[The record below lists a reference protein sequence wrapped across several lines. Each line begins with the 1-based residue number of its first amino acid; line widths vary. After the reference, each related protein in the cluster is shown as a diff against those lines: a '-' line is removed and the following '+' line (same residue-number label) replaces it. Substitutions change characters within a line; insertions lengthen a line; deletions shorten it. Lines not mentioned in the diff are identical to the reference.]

1 MYIEIRKGGFPFD
14 ARKTEPIAVTKSK
27 EIIGGL
33 VRLIKSDI

>member
-1 MYIEIRKGGFPFD
+1 MYIEIRKGGFPLD